1 MSSIQIN
8 DVVLFTDK
16 HKYRGCFGVVK
27 KMETVKRVK
36 YYEVVVPIPDCGS
49 ERAVATIDDIEKVG
63 KVNADE
69 Q

>member
-1 MSSIQIN
+1 
-8 DVVLFTDK
+8 
-16 HKYRGCFGVVK
+16 
-27 KMETVKRVK
+27 METVKRVK

-49 ERAVATIDDIEKVG
+49 ERAVATIDEIEKVG